1 MKKLGR
7 PKKEKLPNIQELPK
21 WAVKRIEELS
31 GTSGVSPKKILELAL
46 KMGLYAVAEQYAG
59 LIQFQASADEL
70 FFGSKE
76 EPPDEPLPVTRS
88 VEETEDL
95 PEPESEPVEPPEP
108 EPEVQPDLEPELEE
122 ATQNGSYA
130 TALQ

>member
-7 PKKEKLPNIQELPK
+7 PKKETLPPFEALPK

-46 KMGLYAVAEQYAG
+46 KMGLYAVAEQYTG

-76 EPPDEPLPVTRS
+76 EPPYEPLPAARS
-88 VEETEDL
+88 
-95 PEPESEPVEPPEP
+95 PEEPPEP
-108 EPEVQPDLEPELEE
+108 EPYPEPELAPIPEREAEQLEQPELEE
-122 ATQNGSYA
+122 AVENGSYA
-130 TALQ
+130 SALQ